1 MFIKRIGKSEAINE
15 KYVDRIYTRK
25 DETDEG
31 IKYVVVA
38 EVVILELDTVTHDA
52 LRIAEYDTPEEAEK
66 AFNDLLKSLNRG

>member
-1 MFIKRIGKSEAINE
+1 MFIKRIGKNEAVNS

-25 DETDEG
+25 DETDDG

-38 EVVILELDTVTHDA
+38 EVIMEMYDTVTRDP

-66 AFNDLLKSLNRG
+66 AFIGLLEQLNG